1 MKTQKSLRKLVAYLI
16 LIFGAL
22 LTLLPIWYMV
32 ITSLKPNAQ
41 VYEMPPRMWP
51 RELTFGNYVEALS
64 KANFDVYFRNSAVVA
79 ITTVALTLLL
89 SSMLAYAFAR
99 LKFPFKEPLF
109 YLLLLGMMVPPVML
123 IIPQFIVA
131 KNLEMLNSLQGLF
144 LVYTTMNL
152 SMQTFLLRGVFEDVP
167 DDLVEAALI
176 DGGSNFTIFRH
187 VVLPLSGPGLAVVV
201 INAFLYSWEEF
212 AWANVAVTKDPL
224 RTVPIGIAF
233 FQSQHLTLW
242 GQVFAASTLA
252 MIPVVLVFLLFQRQ
266 FVRGISTTGLKG

>member
-1 MKTQKSLRKLVAYLI
+1 MKAQNRLRRIFIYVTLI
-16 LIFGAL
+16 LGAV

-51 RELTFGNYVEALS
+51 RELTLSNYGEALS

-79 ITTVALTLLL
+79 VATVVLTLLI
-89 SSMLAYAFAR
+89 SAMMAYAFAR
-99 LKFPFKEPLF
+99 LKFPFKEPIF

-131 KNLEMLNSLQGLF
+131 RSLELTNTLPGLF

-152 SMQTFLLRGVFEDVP
+152 AMQTFLLRGVFEGIP
-167 DDLVEAALI
+167 NDLVEAALI
-176 DGGSNFTIFRH
+176 DGGSNWTIFRH
-187 VVLPLSGPGLAVVV
+187 VILPLSGPALAVVV

-212 AWANVAVTKDPL
+212 AWANVAVTKDPF

-252 MIPVVLVFLLFQRQ
+252 MIPVVMVFLLFQRH